1 MRTRRPG
8 QASLFALLALPV
20 MLGAVVLVLV
30 FVRQRDTATE
40 LRNAAVASA
49 LAAAGELA
57 DDALLTDDPDRI
69 RPVLERARAVA
80 DGVGQRN
87 LVEGKRLAI
96 HPPKG
101 DQPGDLLFGSHDPA
115 DGVDG
120 QFRPLPKD
128 PTGHELGKLDA
139 VRLTARH
146 PFRGECAFTR
156 VTAIFDR
163 HVCGFRPLPDRPAPL
178 MPIALY
184 DGAHDTDRPAWG
196 KAVAAGKDKW
206 ARADGQPVWVP
217 GRDGLPEV
225 VVRVGWQKEKGDGA
239 VCGFPVWFGDA
250 DRAGLLRQIAT
261 GVSAADLHKHGGEVS
276 LCDDKGKHAHGD
288 PGGCD
293 PREDDE
299 DDHGKGKGKGKDDDE
314 DGGDDDGDLP
324 LGRFRQL
331 ARTGE
336 ARVWPVFAAFD
347 DDGRAVLVG
356 FTAARVVAAEREKGG
371 AVLLTLQPAVV
382 ATPTAVTRP
391 DRKPYDRTV
400 GRVRIGG

>member
-20 MLGAVVLVLV
+20 MLGALVLVLV

-69 RPVLERARAVA
+69 HAVIERARAVA

-87 LVEGKRLAI
+87 LVEGKRLVI

-101 DQPGDLLFGSHDPA
+101 DQPGDLVFGSHDPG
-115 DGVDG
+115 DGVEG
-120 QFRPLPKD
+120 QFRPLPLH
-128 PTGHELGKLDA
+128 PTGKDLGTLDA

-184 DGAHDTDRPAWG
+184 DGVHETDRPAWG
-196 KAVAAGKDKW
+196 KVIAAGKDRV
-206 ARADGQPVWVP
+206 ARNDGKPVWVP

-239 VCGFPVWFGDA
+239 VCGFPVRFGDG
-250 DRAGLLRQIAT
+250 DRAGLLRQIAN
-261 GVSAADLHKHGGEVS
+261 GVSAADLHKHGGEFS
-276 LCDDKGKHAHGD
+276 LCDDKRTHAHGD
-288 PGGCD
+288 PGWCD
-293 PREDDE
+293 PRDDDE
-299 DDHGKGKGKGKDDDE
+299 DDNGEGKGKGTDE
-314 DGGDDDGDLP
+314 EGDLP

-336 ARVWPVFAAFD
+336 ARVWPVFSAFD
-347 DDGRAVLVG
+347 DDGKAVLVG

-371 AVLLTLQPAVV
+371 AILLTLQPAVV

-391 DRKPYDRTV
+391 DRPPYDRTV

>member
-8 QASLFALLALPV
+8 QASLYALLALPV
-20 MLGAVVLVLV
+20 MLGVLVLVLV

-101 DQPGDLLFGSHDPA
+101 DQPGDLLFGHFDPA
-115 DGVDG
+115 DGVEG
-120 QFRPLPKD
+120 QFRPVPNA
-128 PTGHELGKLDA
+128 PTGNELGRLDA

-156 VTAIFDR
+156 VTAVFDR

-178 MPIALY
+178 VPIALY
-184 DGAHDTDRPAWG
+184 DGAHTADRPAWG
-196 KAVAAGKDKW
+196 KAVPAGKDGW
-206 ARADGQPVWVP
+206 ARTAGNPVWAP

-225 VVRVGWQKEKGDGA
+225 TVRVGWQKETGDGA
-239 VCGFPVWFGDA
+239 VCGFPVRFGDA
-250 DRAGLLRQIAT
+250 DRRGVLRQIAT
-261 GVSAADLHKHGGEVS
+261 GVSAADLHAHGGEIS
-276 LCDDKGKHAHGD
+276 LCDGKRKPAHGD
-288 PGGCD
+288 PGWCLPHD
-293 PREDDE
+293 DDE
-299 DDHGKGKGKGKDDDE
+299 DEKGKGKGKDEDE
-314 DGGDDDGDLP
+314 DEDGDLP

-336 ARVWPVFAAFD
+336 ARVWPVFSAFTE
-347 DDGRAVLVG
+347 GGEAVLVG
-356 FTAARVVAAEREKGG
+356 FTAARVVSAEREKGTG

-391 DRKPYDRTV
+391 DRPPYDRTV
-400 GRVRIGG
+400 GRVRVGG